1 MLKLIIYLRPFARY
15 LLIAWLLTI
24 IILSS
29 IPNIPTL
36 KIHTSRKEFRLD
48 YLMHFTEYGILTFIT
63 LLSFA
68 GNEFRMSF
76 RKIML
81 ITASLIVF
89 AYLDEFHQ
97 KIIPGRTYNIRDFLS
112 NASGV
117 VVIMIVTIVVFSMI
131 ERRVRNK
138 N

>member
-36 KIHTSRKEFRLD
+36 KIHTGRTEFRLD

-68 GNEFRMSF
+68 GNEFRMRF
-76 RKIML
+76 RKIIL
-81 ITASLIVF
+81 IALSLIVF

-112 NASGV
+112 NAGGV
-117 VVIMIVTIVVFSMI
+117 VVMVIVTLLIFNTI
-131 ERRVRNK
+131 RRKKPV
-138 N
+138 